1 MSYIRNPES
10 RLDPARKELG
20 VRLID
25 LPFLPP
31 WPPAIG
37 PLVWVA
43 VLLLAAIA
51 AGEAARRW
59 LATSRVAGYLAV
71 GCMLGPQLAGVID
84 RATLAQL
91 RVVIDIAFGLLL
103 FELGQRVDLG
113 WLRRNPWLLAT
124 SVLEAA
130 LTFVAV
136 FLLLRLFEVRPV
148 AAAAASVIAM
158 ATSAAIVITGVK
170 DLRAQGQVTER
181 ILLFTALNTAYAVI
195 GLTLMFGWLHFESAS
210 PVTTMLLHPLYLLAA
225 SLAAAGVLAW
235 TLIALL
241 RAFGRRAS
249 FQFALTLA
257 MVLLTVAIAGLFRLS
272 VPLTLLALGVLA
284 RLIDRERHFVS
295 LRFPE
300 TAMLFVV
307 LLFALTGARLEFS
320 GWAQALPLAI
330 GLVGARF
337 VGKLAPVLLLAR
349 PSNLTMRKASLINF
363 GLAPMSALAL
373 AMLEELTRAAPQ
385 VAHQIATGM
394 HLAITILAFAGPPL
408 LHYALR
414 AAGEAVADEG
424 AER

>member
-1 MSYIRNPES
+1 MQF
-10 RLDPARKELG
+10 LG
-20 VRLID
+20 

-37 PLVWVA
+37 PIVWVA
-43 VLLLAAIA
+43 VLLFAAIV

-59 LATSRVAGYLAV
+59 LHTSRVLGYLAV
-71 GCMLGPQLAGVID
+71 GGLLGPQLVGVID
-84 RATLAQL
+84 RPTLAQL
-91 RVVIDIAFGLLL
+91 RPVVDIAFGLLL
-103 FELGQRVDLG
+103 FELGQRIDLG
-113 WLRRNPWLLAT
+113 WLRRNPWLLAA
-124 SVLEAA
+124 SALEAL

-136 FLLLRLFEVRPV
+136 FLIMRLFDVRAV
-148 AAAAASVIAM
+148 AAAAASVIAV
-158 ATSAAIVITGVK
+158 ATSAGVVITAVK

-195 GLTLMFGWLHFESAS
+195 GLTLIFGWLHFESAS
-210 PVTTMLLHPLYLLAA
+210 PVTTMLLHPVYLLAG
-225 SLAAAGVLAW
+225 SLVLAGALAW
-235 TLIALL
+235 LLIALL

-257 MVLLTVAIAGLFRLS
+257 MVLLSVALAALAKLS

-295 LRFPE
+295 LQFSE

-307 LLFALTGARLEFS
+307 LLFALTGASLELR
-320 GWAQALPLAI
+320 GWTTAAPLALGI
-330 GLVGARF
+330 VAARF
-337 VGKLAPVLLLAR
+337 VGKLVPILLLTR
-349 PSNLTMRKASLINF
+349 PSHLAVRKASLIAL

-373 AMLEELTRAAPQ
+373 MMLEELARGAPQ
-385 VAHQIATGM
+385 FAQEVVPGM

-414 AAGEAVADEG
+414 TAGEATRQET
-424 AER
+424 ER